1 MTAADFNERIQARPT
16 IPAGLLAAILLL
28 VALIVLGAGIGSSFM
43 SPQRVIAALLGQGS
57 RPDELILWK
66 MRLPRVFLAVTGG
79 AALALAGAI
88 LQRVARNPLATPSIL
103 GITDGAAVG
112 VVGFLWIYS
121 NESNALIVSIHWL
134 PLAAVAGA
142 AALTLITGS
151 LTLADR
157 RRGPL
162 GLILYGIAIAAL
174 AKALVTLLMIM
185 GPVYL
190 AGQAMTWLAGSVGA
204 AHWSDVAILSAI
216 LVLSV
221 PLIALAARV
230 LAQLRLDPD
239 SAAALMADYDL
250 VLDGTDN
257 FDTRYLVNRAAVAAG
272 KPLIS
277 GALSQW
283 EGQVSL
289 FDPASGGPCYECI
302 FPTAPAAG
310 LAPSCAEAGVL
321 GPLPGVVGTMMAVEA
336 IKRITGAGQGLRA
349 EMLIYDALWGE
360 TRKIALKRRADC
372 PVCGLAHGTGQP

>member
-1 MTAADFNERIQARPT
+1 MTVADFNERIQARPT

-134 PLAAVAGA
+134 PLAAVGGA
-142 AALTLITGS
+142 AAFTLITGC

-239 SAAALMADYDL
+239 SARATGLSLGPAQIAMVGLAVLLTASAVAFVGAIGFVGLIAPHAARRLVGEGGAAWLPVSALIGSSL
-250 VLDGTDN
+250 VL
-257 FDTRYLVNRAAVAAG
+257 AADIFARIIAPPIEVPAG
-272 KPLIS
+272 
-277 GALSQW
+277 A
-283 EGQVSL
+283 V
-289 FDPASGGPCYECI
+289 
-302 FPTAPAAG
+302 TA
-310 LAPSCAEAGVL
+310 VL
-321 GPLPGVVGTMMAVEA
+321 GAPLF
-336 IKRITGAGQGLRA
+336 ILL
-349 EMLIYDALWGE
+349 LIRGR
-360 TRKIALKRRADC
+360 TVR
-372 PVCGLAHGTGQP
+372 G

>member
-1 MTAADFNERIQARPT
+1 MTVVEFNERIQTRSV

-28 VALIVLGAGIGSSFM
+28 LALIVLGAGIGSSFM

-66 MRLPRVFLAVTGG
+66 MRLPRVFLAATGG

-112 VVGFLWIYS
+112 VVGFLWLYS

-142 AALTLITGS
+142 AAFTLVTGS

-239 SAAALMADYDL
+239 SARSTGLSLGPAQIAMVGLAVLLTASAVAFVGAIGFVGLIAPHAARRLVGEGGAAWLPVSALIGSSL
-250 VLDGTDN
+250 VL
-257 FDTRYLVNRAAVAAG
+257 AADIFARIIAPPIEVPAG
-272 KPLIS
+272 
-277 GALSQW
+277 A
-283 EGQVSL
+283 V
-289 FDPASGGPCYECI
+289 
-302 FPTAPAAG
+302 TA
-310 LAPSCAEAGVL
+310 VL
-321 GPLPGVVGTMMAVEA
+321 GAPLF
-336 IKRITGAGQGLRA
+336 ILL
-349 EMLIYDALWGE
+349 LIRGR
-360 TRKIALKRRADC
+360 TVR
-372 PVCGLAHGTGQP
+372 G